1 MTKMKNRAHLAL
13 EAVATTVGFLLR
25 QEDNK
30 GAWKVP
36 QEGRDAIRYMIIY
49 QSTTTPFS
57 T

>member
-1 MTKMKNRAHLAL
+1 MMKMKNITHLAL
-13 EAVATTVGFLLR
+13 EAVATTVVFLLR